1 MTYRVLICGVDE
13 AGRGS
18 MLGPLVI
25 AGICMQEDRL
35 DDLVDL
41 GVRDSK
47 RHSAASREYLYSSIT
62 EMADDYCIVHVPPRS
77 VDASVRRRGLNNLE
91 AKYMARVVSKLEPD
105 VTYVDSCDVNPAR
118 FGERISS
125 RLSRDCRIMSYHHA
139 DSTFVI
145 VSAASILAK
154 VVRDRAIGR
163 LRRNHAVGSGY
174 PSDRNAVMFLRTYY
188 AKNGTVPSFMR
199 KSWKPVRR
207 LLHPDS

>member
-1 MTYRVLICGVDE
+1 
-13 AGRGS
+13 

-35 DDLVDL
+35 DDLADL

-47 RHSAASREYLYSSIT
+47 SCSAASRELLYAKIT
-62 EMADDYCIVHVPPRS
+62 GMADDYCVMHVPPRS
-77 VDASVRRRGLNNLE
+77 VDASVRRRGLNKLE
-91 AKYMARVVSKLEPD
+91 AKYMARVVSRLEPD

-118 FGERISS
+118 FGRSISS
-125 RLSRDCRIMSYHHA
+125 LLAGDCRIMSYHHA

-174 PSDRNAVMFLRTYY
+174 PSDRNAVRFLRTYY
-188 AKNGTVPSFMR
+188 ERNGTVPSFMR
-199 KSWKPVRR
+199 KSWRPVRR
-207 LLHPDS
+207 LLNPDSS